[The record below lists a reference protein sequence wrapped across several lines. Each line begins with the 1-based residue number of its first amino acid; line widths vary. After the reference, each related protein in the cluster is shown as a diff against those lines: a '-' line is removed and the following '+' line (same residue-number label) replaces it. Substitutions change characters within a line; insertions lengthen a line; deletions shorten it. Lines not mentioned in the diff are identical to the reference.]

1 MGYLRH
7 LIASNNFDP
16 EAFVPFVLDGKHV
29 GWISREFRQR
39 LLDEPVFVERPG
51 SISLRPDISGFEQ
64 RTAALMEVV
73 QKLHAEEMI
82 PLIMNEPYPVT
93 DCCRDDPLC
102 LIDRPAAARFGIR
115 SYGQHVNGFVH
126 TPKGI
131 MMWIGKRAQDRGI
144 CPGQLDQL
152 VAGGLPYGISL
163 DENLRKECYEEAGID
178 EELEAYNPL
187 IPDGGNWKAT
197 FMIEEPDVEKRRD
210 LLAELIGIEDRVW
223 VRINGHDPVYAI
235 ADEDLERADETKT
248 SAVHFMR
255 FELPAEQVEALKGGA
270 QLAAGIDHPNYQV
283 RISPVAD
290 NIRAS
295 LLGDLD

>member
-1 MGYLRH
+1 MDYLRH

-16 EAFVPFVLDGKHV
+16 EAFVPFVLDGRQV

-39 LLDEPVFVERPG
+39 LLDEPVFIEQMN

-64 RTAALMEVV
+64 RTAVLMEVV

-115 SYGQHVNGFVH
+115 SYGQHVNGFVR
-126 TPKGI
+126 TPEGI
-131 MMWIGKRAQDRGI
+131 MMWIGKRAMDRGI

-178 EELEAYNPL
+178 
-187 IPDGGNWKAT
+187 K
-197 FMIEEPDVEKRRD
+197 
-210 LLAELIGIEDRVW
+210 
-223 VRINGHDPVYAI
+223 AI
-235 ADEDLERADETKT
+235 ASQAIPTGLVRYRKMTERGGKEDVLYIYDL
-248 SAVHFMR
+248 
-255 FELPAEQVEALKGGA
+255 ELPADFTPRNTDGEVEEFRLLPIEEVARIVRETDDFKLNCN
-270 QLAAGIDHPNYQV
+270 LVIIDFL
-283 RISPVAD
+283 
-290 NIRAS
+290 IRHGLLTPDHEDYLSLVSGLRCPEYFAS
-295 LLGDLD
+295 NS

>member
-16 EAFVPFVLDGKHV
+16 EAFLPFVLDGKHV
-29 GWISREFRQR
+29 GWISHAFRQR
-39 LLDEPVFVERPG
+39 LLDEPVFVENSG
-51 SISLRPDISGFEQ
+51 SISLRPDITGFEQ
-64 RTAALMEVV
+64 RTEVLMDIV

-82 PLIMNEPYPVT
+82 PLIMNEPYPVS

-115 SYGQHVNGFVH
+115 SFGQHVNGFVR
-126 TPKGI
+126 TKEGI

-178 EELEAYNPL
+178 EELASCAVPVGLVRYRKMTER
-187 IPDGGNWKAT
+187 GGK
-197 FMIEEPDVEKRRD
+197 EDVLYVYD
-210 LLAELIGIEDRVW
+210 L
-223 VRINGHDPVYAI
+223 
-235 ADEDLERADETKT
+235 
-248 SAVHFMR
+248 
-255 FELPAEQVEALKGGA
+255 ELPADFTPRNTDGEVEEFRLLPIEEVARIVRETDDFKLNCN
-270 QLAAGIDHPNYQV
+270 LVIIDFL
-283 RISPVAD
+283 
-290 NIRAS
+290 IRHGLLPPYHEDYLSLVSGLRCPEYFAS
-295 LLGDLD
+295 NS

>member
-39 LLDEPVFVERPG
+39 LLDEPVFVEHPG

-178 EELEAYNPL
+178 EELASRA
-187 IPDGGNWKAT
+187 IPAGLVRYRKMTERGGKEDVLYVYDLELPMDFTPRNTDGEVEE
-197 FMIEEPDVEKRRD
+197 FRLLPIEEVARLVRETDDFKLNCNLVIIDFLIRHGLLPPD
-210 LLAELIGIEDRVW
+210 
-223 VRINGHDPVYAI
+223 HDDYLSLVSGLRCPEY
-235 ADEDLERADETKT
+235 
-248 SAVHFMR
+248 F
-255 FELPAEQVEALKGGA
+255 
-270 QLAAGIDHPNYQV
+270 
-283 RISPVAD
+283 
-290 NIRAS
+290 AS
-295 LLGDLD
+295 NS